1 MCDPRIIVGI
11 MIIPLHLLPESGP
24 ELSYSL
30 AGLEID
36 PSLVPGRTVHLESP
50 IASAVELSALQRFAQ
65 MMDGQGRRVSATR
78 MVYDR
83 LYACERLAEA
93 YGSDDVALRELAIT
107 LYAGYERAGEWEA
120 LIG

>member
-1 MCDPRIIVGI
+1 MVSI

-24 ELSYSL
+24 ELSFSL

-36 PSLVPGRTVHLESP
+36 PSLVPRRTVELESP

-65 MMDGQGRRVSATR
+65 MMGQQDRRVSATR

-93 YGSDDVALRELAIT
+93 YGSDDDALRELAVT
-107 LYAGYERAGEWEA
+107 LYEGYERAGEWGA

>member
-1 MCDPRIIVGI
+1 

-36 PSLVPGRTVHLESP
+36 PSLVPRNTVELESP

-65 MMDGQGRRVSATR
+65 MMEGQGRRVSATR

-93 YGSDDVALRELAIT
+93 YGSENTALRELAVT
-107 LYAGYERAGEWEA
+107 LYEGFERAGEWGA
-120 LIG
+120 LIA